1 MRCPDV
7 LRPELQ
13 DDPGGA
19 PHPLAVGRGVL
30 DGGEAVGGGLAA
42 VLHPRPPLPAPELH
56 QARQIKLQTSPTQIK
71 MNS

>member
-42 VLHPRPPLPAPELH
+42 VLCPAPQLPAQLS